1 VTDVWEGEGGYIMKS
16 NREEDL
22 YHESAATLAQMVV
35 ELETTVEG
43 LSQQNTELERD
54 YQDQLTYTR
63 VRADEL
69 LGEIDRHKT
78 RYASA
83 IRMIRSRQAALE
95 AQRQAYQRLAEV
107 FVTFRQEVDNCTEQV
122 RDLRNVP
129 LTTLDDAVDR
139 VANRLSSAVD
149 RI

>member
-1 VTDVWEGEGGYIMKS
+1 MS
-16 NREEDL
+16 NREEYL

-43 LSQQNTELERD
+43 LENQLRD
-54 YQDQLTYTR
+54 VEGDAIRLSDEKDR
-63 VRADEL
+63 VSSHLIEVL
-69 LGEIDRHKT
+69 SEIDLHKK

-83 IRMIRSRQAALE
+83 IKMIRSRQEALE

-107 FVTFRQEVDNCTEQV
+107 LVNFRQEVINCTDQV

-129 LTTLDDAVDR
+129 ITSLDDAVSR
-139 VANRLSSAVD
+139 VANRLDTA
-149 RI
+149 ILG

>member
-1 VTDVWEGEGGYIMKS
+1 MNDDYNSMAEWQLIETL
-16 NREEDL
+16 EDRD
-22 YHESAATLAQMVV
+22 ATI
-35 ELETTVEG
+35 EG
-43 LSQQNTELERD
+43 LGQQNTELERD
-54 YQDQLTYTR
+54 YQDQLAYTR

-83 IRMIRSRQAALE
+83 IKMIRSRQEALE
-95 AQRQAYQRLAEV
+95 AQRQAYQRLAEM
-107 FVTFRQEVDNCTEQV
+107 FVNFRQEVDNCTEQV

-129 LTTLDDAVDR
+129 LTSLDDAVDR